1 MNSAPNSSDSS
12 PSRPETS
19 PPDGRRQRSGLNR
32 PPDQGPDDEV
42 GDHDGAKAQSATPC
56 ASSRP
61 TLHYRTIHGYRRAF
75 RIAGSGPAILLI
87 HGIGD
92 NSTTWSTV
100 QSKLAQRFTVIAPD
114 LLGHGKSDKPRADY
128 SVAAYANGMRDL
140 LSVLDIERVTV
151 VGHSLGGGVAMQFA
165 YQFPQLVDRL
175 ILVGAGGVT
184 KDVNVALRIAS
195 LPLGSEAL
203 ALLRLPM
210 VLPALQV
217 VGRIGGALFGSTG
230 VGRDIPDVLRILA
243 DLPEPTASSAFAR
256 TLRAVV
262 DWRGQVVTMLDRC
275 YLTESVPVQLI
286 WGSQDSVI
294 PVSHARMAHA
304 AMPGAQ
310 LEVFEGS
317 GHFPFHDDPDR
328 FVEIVEKF
336 IDSTDPA
343 VYDQDAAAQ
352 PAAHRRQR
360 ERPHRIDRHP
370 GRGARRDGRRRAQR
384 HLTVPPQRP
393 SRRSIGC
400 MAIDVTVLRVFTDSD
415 GDFGNPLGVV
425 DASLVAPA
433 DRQRVATE
441 LGYSETIFIDLPAAG
456 TPTPPRRTSSPR
468 RSSCRSPGIPTVGAS
483 WWLKDRGTPVNTLQV
498 PAGVVQVGLRVA
510 PRRRVH
516 GDQRPRRLGARLRD
530 LRPGLGRR
538 RARRRSRRLRR
549 RRRALRLGVDR
560 RGARAPSGRGCSPAI
575 SASPRTRRPAP
586 ARCASPTT

>member
-1 MNSAPNSSDSS
+1 MIVTERKPNL
-12 PSRPETS
+12 RPVRELT
-19 PPDGRRQRSGLNR
+19 
-32 PPDQGPDDEV
+32 
-42 GDHDGAKAQSATPC
+42 
-56 ASSRP
+56 P

-75 RIAGSGPAILLI
+75 RIAGSGPVILLI

-184 KDVNVALRIAS
+184 KDVNVAFRIAS
-195 LPLGSEAL
+195 LPMGSEAL

-217 VGRIGGALFGSTG
+217 VGRVGGALFGSTG
-230 VGRDIPDVLRILA
+230 LGRDIPDVLRILA

-286 WGSQDSVI
+286 WGSRDSVI

-328 FVEIVEKF
+328 FVEVVEKF

-343 VYDQDAAAQ
+343 VYDQEMLRNLLRAGVS
-352 PAAHRRQR
+352 
-360 ERPHRIDRHP
+360 ENGLTGSID
-370 GRGARRDGRRRAQR
+370 
-384 HLTVPPQRP
+384 T
-393 SRRSIGC
+393 
-400 MAIDVTVLRVFTDSD
+400 
-415 GDFGNPLGVV
+415 
-425 DASLVAPA
+425 
-433 DRQRVATE
+433 RVAVLDAMGADE
-441 LGYSETIFIDLPAAG
+441 
-456 TPTPPRRTSSPR
+456 
-468 RSSCRSPGIPTVGAS
+468 RSAT
-483 WWLKDRGTPVNTLQV
+483 
-498 PAGVVQVGLRVA
+498 
-510 PRRRVH
+510 
-516 GDQRPRRLGARLRD
+516 
-530 LRPGLGRR
+530 
-538 RARRRSRRLRR
+538 
-549 RRRALRLGVDR
+549 
-560 RGARAPSGRGCSPAI
+560 
-575 SASPRTRRPAP
+575 
-586 ARCASPTT
+586 